1 MPSWELRQAQGY
13 YGLKIEDS
21 IKPEKYLH
29 FRKPSEQH
37 FQKFISSIFNHLV
50 KDNYLVHNDFLENI
64 KGDLPVGCWSIQPNY
79 SKTIVFFIF
88 NRLLWG
94 VYFGLAMLLT
104 IEQTLVFMEEHILE
118 LESKI

>member
-1 MPSWELRQAQGY
+1 MPSWELRQAQGF

-37 FQKFISSIFNHLV
+37 FQKFISTIFNDLV

-88 NRLLWG
+88 TRLLWG

-104 IEQTLVFMEEHILE
+104 IELTLAFMEEHILE

>member
-1 MPSWELRQAQGY
+1 VPEGAFKLMPSWELRQAQGY

-21 IKPEKYLH
+21 TKPEKYLH

-37 FQKFISSIFNHLV
+37 FQKFISNIFNHLV

-79 SKTIVFFIF
+79 SKTIVFSF
-88 NRLLWG
+88 LSG
-94 VYFGLAMLLT
+94 YFEKSTVVWLCCLP
-104 IEQTLVFMEEHILE
+104 
-118 LESKI
+118 

>member
-104 IEQTLVFMEEHILE
+104 IEQTLVFMEVHILE